1 MKPKSAV
8 VFIGKA
14 GVRTVRM
21 QALHQP
27 INETKSLV
35 APFVQLAAEKIV
47 FGELRPSGLSGWQG
61 GGGRIN
67 SFGDRIQ

>member
-1 MKPKSAV
+1 
-8 VFIGKA
+8 
-14 GVRTVRM
+14 M